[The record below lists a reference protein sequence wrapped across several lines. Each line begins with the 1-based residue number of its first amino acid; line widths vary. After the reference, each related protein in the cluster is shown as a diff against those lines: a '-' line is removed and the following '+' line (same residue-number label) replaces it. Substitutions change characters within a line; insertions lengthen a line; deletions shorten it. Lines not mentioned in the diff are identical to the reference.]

1 VRVQVSRVKTEVL
14 AFSLPEGTSVCAKK
28 VGGSIQSCYCTL
40 HVVIIARNSTI
51 VARTIGKV

>member
-1 VRVQVSRVKTEVL
+1 MVRVQVSRVKTEVL

-28 VGGSIQSCYCTL
+28 VGGSIQSL